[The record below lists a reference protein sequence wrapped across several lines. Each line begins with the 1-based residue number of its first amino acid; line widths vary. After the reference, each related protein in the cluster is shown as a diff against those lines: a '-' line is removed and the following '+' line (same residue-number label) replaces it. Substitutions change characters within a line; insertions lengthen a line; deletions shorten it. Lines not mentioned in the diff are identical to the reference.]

1 MIQTNFAEK
10 IIMMSIEGIQIGIS
24 STIRTFI
31 SLILRLLFGSNVFA
45 DRGQSNSVSLSLY
58 NAMKIKAGK
67 YQGSVE
73 ATDFDNNKLV
83 NLEVTGERESNVTI
97 LSSNGKAGFTEAK
110 GSPLFRGLLPN
121 DISILCRYWYA
132 NSFDCI
138 TVL

>member
-1 MIQTNFAEK
+1 MIQPNFAEK

-31 SLILRLLFGSNVFA
+31 SLILRLLFGSNAFA
-45 DRGQSNSVSLSLY
+45 DRGQSNNVSLLLY
-58 NAMKIKAGK
+58 DTMKIKVGSS
-67 YQGSVE
+67 QGSVE
-73 ATDFDNNKLV
+73 AADLNNNNLV
-83 NLEVTGERESNVTI
+83 HLDVTSERESNVTI

-132 NSFDCI
+132 NKFDCI
-138 TVL
+138 IVL

>member
-1 MIQTNFAEK
+1 
-10 IIMMSIEGIQIGIS
+10 
-24 STIRTFI
+24 
-31 SLILRLLFGSNVFA
+31 
-45 DRGQSNSVSLSLY
+45 
-58 NAMKIKAGK
+58 MKINVCRSH
-67 YQGSVE
+67 GSVKS
-73 ATDFDNNKLV
+73 ADFDNNKLV
-83 NLEVTGERESNVTI
+83 DLEVTSEKESNVTI

>member
-1 MIQTNFAEK
+1 MKQLNFAEK
-10 IIMMSIEGIQIGIS
+10 IIMMSIEGVHIGIS
-24 STIRTFI
+24 SAIRTFI
-31 SLILRLLFGSNVFA
+31 NLILRLLSGSNALA
-45 DRGQSNSVSLSLY
+45 DRGQSNNVSLSLY
-58 NAMKIKAGK
+58 DTMKINVCRSH
-67 YQGSVE
+67 GSVKS
-73 ATDFDNNKLV
+73 ADFDNNKLV
-83 NLEVTGERESNVTI
+83 DLEVTSEKESNVTI